1 VEVAEV
7 ESVAAEAA
15 LLLIA
20 AGILAAAIKLY
31 TPVISSRVQEARLR
45 EAEHLALELQRL
57 LEAAIKQGPNTT
69 VSASLTLPDGCVL
82 VGNSTSLK
90 LILLKPPRY
99 RGAVRLHEGDLTEV
113 WVEPHGTYLAV
124 VVRLSAGLVGE
135 GWTLRFSSLPG
146 LEGPCLSRAGGQVE
160 VWARSLGGV
169 VEAGWH

>member
-1 VEVAEV
+1 M

-20 AGILAAAIKLY
+20 VGVLATAIKLY
-31 TPVISSRVQEARLR
+31 TPVISSRVQEARLK

-99 RGAVRLHEGDLTEV
+99 GGPVKLYEGDVTEV
-113 WVEPHGTYLAV
+113 WAEPHGTYLAL

-135 GWTLRFSSLPG
+135 GWTLRFSPLPG
-146 LEGPCLSRAGGQVE
+146 LEGPCLSQAGFQIE

-169 VEAGWH
+169 VEVGW